1 MSTVLVSTMPPTMPF
16 SRPQFRAPR
25 FPARKAG
32 PTIVSGPL
40 LNSKDSSTRFTESEP
55 LASLPGLPVEL
66 IQKIYHECSDIQS
79 VANLSATSRQFR
91 AAYISSQKLL
101 IIENVLENQFGPL
114 HDAIQVVTYNDSQL
128 AHVPRKPDMSMAL
141 AQQIVAIGY
150 VVQKWEAIY
159 PLLRWRVHTEHRR
172 TLRAHE
178 AYRFRRAMYRVWLY
192 GKAFHNSAY
201 LELQRALPR
210 PCSGDR
216 RTVFMRRFDDDE
228 ITEITELYDILHDMI
243 HNDLCPSN
251 AIIQQRYSQSFP
263 GQAPLYFGTYETY
276 PAQCGM
282 DVLVRRIVLKSDL
295 PTDLVSEAWGT
306 LELNEGVVRDI
317 LKLEPDQL
325 LHFKEKLANKAER
338 ISYLALMPES
348 FHQCPSTLRY
358 AVESVMSER
367 DYWMGPN
374 HGIDGGILDFLDE
387 KPGGRYMARD
397 NEGYVTDE
405 ESSDD
410 VVELEDEDESE
421 EEDDEAEVEVRG
433 V

>member
-1 MSTVLVSTMPPTMPF
+1 MSAVLVSTMSPGAPF
-16 SRPQFRAPR
+16 SHRQFLAPR

-32 PTIVSGPL
+32 PTVILEHSM
-40 LNSKDSSTRFTESEP
+40 NSRELSTRSTMSET
-55 LASLPGLPVEL
+55 LASLPGLPIEL

-79 VANLSATSRQFR
+79 VVNLSATSRRFR
-91 AAYISSQKLL
+91 AAYIGSQKLL

-114 HDAIQVVTYNDSQL
+114 HDAIQVVTYNDSQP
-128 AHVPRKPDMSMAL
+128 AHVARKPDMSMAL
-141 AQQIVAIGY
+141 AQQIAAIGY
-150 VVQKWEAIY
+150 VAQKWEAIY

-172 TLRAHE
+172 TLRVHE
-178 AYRFRRAMYRVWLY
+178 AYRFRRALYRMWLY
-192 GKAFHNSAY
+192 GKAFHNSTY
-201 LELQRALPR
+201 LELQRTLPR
-210 PCSGDR
+210 PCSGDL

-228 ITEITELYDILHDMI
+228 ITEITELNDILYDMI

-276 PAQCGM
+276 PSHCGM
-282 DVLVRRIVLKSDL
+282 DVLMRKVVLKRDL
-295 PTDLVSEAWGT
+295 PTDLVGEAWGT
-306 LELNEGVVRDI
+306 LELQEGVVRDI

-325 LHFKEKLANKAER
+325 LHFKEKLVNKAER
-338 ISYLALMPES
+338 VSYLALMPEL

-358 AVESVMSER
+358 AVEAVMSER

-387 KPGGRYMARD
+387 KPGGRYKAQD
-397 NEGYVTDE
+397 NGEHFIDE
-405 ESSDD
+405 EFSDD
-410 VVELEDEDESE
+410 VVEI
-421 EEDDEAEVEVRG
+421 EDDEEETEEEEADVVEFRG